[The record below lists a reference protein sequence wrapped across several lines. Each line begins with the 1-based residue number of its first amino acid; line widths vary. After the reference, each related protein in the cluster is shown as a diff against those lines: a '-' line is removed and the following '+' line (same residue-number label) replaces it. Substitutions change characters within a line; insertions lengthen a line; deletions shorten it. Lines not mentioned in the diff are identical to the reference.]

1 MTFLYPTFLFG
12 LFATA
17 IPVLIHLFNFRRT
30 KRVYFTNVA
39 FLKQVE
45 TTTSSFRQLKHWLV
59 LAARVLALAALVLA
73 FAQPFLP
80 ARSGAGTGRSGVTSL
95 YLDNSLSMQNE
106 LDNQRVLDRAVN
118 GVEALLTAFPNSP
131 SLQLLTN
138 DFSADEYPLQTTGQ
152 VRERLASVD
161 LSPTARALPDVYRRQ
176 QNLAARQS
184 GGSNQ
189 YFWFSDFQKST
200 VGELER
206 LRLDSTSRL
215 FLVPIQA
222 RAAQNVFVD
231 SVWLTTPFIRDLQ
244 PNRLMVRLRNTGD
257 EAVENLTVQ
266 LLLDETQVSSQIVTI
281 AGRGTV
287 AAPFNFT
294 VRGQGFKRGR
304 VTFEDSPITFDN
316 DYFFVLNA
324 APRVRV
330 LHLYGTK
337 AERYVESVFAND
349 SLFQFQ
355 SQSAGNVDI
364 GRIPSENLVVLEG
377 VGTLDGTL
385 RTSLER
391 FVREG
396 GSLLV
401 VPTAQPDASGLSG
414 LLPALGVRGLNP
426 SGTPP
431 TATSGLPLAEP
442 NRQSPFFADLFD
454 ETTRRD
460 LLAMPTATPAWTWQ
474 AVGERLLAFRNGQPF
489 LTRSTA
495 GQGKVYVLA
504 APLEETSS
512 DFARNALFL
521 PVLYKL
527 AALSVRQEPVAYSFR
542 ENTFSLDVPGA
553 ARNAVY
559 RLRRDKLEL
568 IPVQRLTGNQLTIE
582 LPKSD
587 QLGSGQS
594 LESGY
599 YELQRNG
606 RTERVLAFNHDDEES
621 KLDFFTPAEL
631 RSRFANQKNVQVFE
645 ASTDGDFVQTF
656 REQNVGTPLWK
667 YCMMAALA
675 FLLIEIGLIR
685 FLKG

>member
-17 IPVLIHLFNFRRT
+17 IPVAIHLFNFRRT

-59 LAARVLALAALVLA
+59 LAARVLALVALVLA

-80 ARSGAGTGRSGVTSL
+80 ARNGAGAGRTGVTSL

-106 LDNQRVLDRAVN
+106 LDNQRILDRAVN
-118 GVEALLTAFPNSP
+118 QIEALLTAFPNSP

-138 DFSADEYPLQTTGQ
+138 DFGADEYPLQTTGQ
-152 VRERLASVD
+152 IRERLAGTD
-161 LSPTARALPDVYRRQ
+161 LSPTARSLPDVYRRQ
-176 QNLAARQS
+176 QNLAARESNS
-184 GGSNQ
+184 GNQ

-200 VGELER
+200 VGDLDR

-231 SVWLTTPFIRDLQ
+231 SVWLTTPFIRDMQ
-244 PNRLMVRLRNTGD
+244 ANRLLVRLRNTGE

-266 LLLDETQVSSQIVTI
+266 LLVDEAQVSSQIVTI
-281 AGRGTV
+281 PARGVV

-294 VRGQGFKRGR
+294 VRGKGFKRGR

-337 AERYVESVFAND
+337 SGRYVESVFAND
-349 SLFQFQ
+349 SLFDFQ
-355 SQSAGNVDI
+355 SQNAGNVDV
-364 GRIPSENLVVLEG
+364 GRIAQENLVVLEG
-377 VGTLDGTL
+377 LSTLEGTL
-385 RTSLER
+385 RANLEQ
-391 FVREG
+391 FVRRG

-401 VPTAQPDASGLSG
+401 VPGTLPDAAGLSG

-431 TATSGLPLAEP
+431 TTATGLPLAEP
-442 NRQSPFFADLFD
+442 NRQSPFFADIFD
-454 ETTRRD
+454 ETTRRE
-460 LLAMPTATPAWTWQ
+460 LLTMPTATPAWTWQ
-474 AVGERLLAFRNGQPF
+474 VVGERLLAFRNGQPF
-489 LTRSTA
+489 LTSSVA
-495 GQGKVYVLA
+495 GTGKVYVLA
-504 APLEETSS
+504 APLDEASS

-521 PVLYKL
+521 PTLYKM

-542 ENTFSLDVPGA
+542 ESTFGIDVPGA
-553 ARNAVY
+553 ARNAVF
-559 RLRRDKLEL
+559 RLKRDQLEL
-568 IPVQRLTGNQLTIE
+568 IPVQRLNGNQLLIE

-587 QLGSGQS
+587 QLGSGQA

-599 YELQRNG
+599 YELQLNG

-621 KLDFFTPAEL
+621 KLDFYTPAEL
-631 RSRFANQKNVQVFE
+631 RSRFANQKNVQVFD
-645 ASTDGDFVQTF
+645 ARADADFVQTF
-656 REQNVGTPLWK
+656 REQNVGTALWK
-667 YCMMAALA
+667 YCLLAALA